1 MQTWKKVVIAGSA
14 TIVIG
19 IGVYYIIQ
27 SQRIKKVKD
36 RGFIIN
42 VSNVQINRVNVPT
55 FPEDDNGN
63 KTSTIPTQGQE
74 FANLFRKIFGLQ

>member
-27 SQRIKKVKD
+27 SQRIKKIKD
-36 RGFIIN
+36 RGFVIN
-42 VSNVQINRVNVPT
+42 VSKVQGTRINVPT
-55 FPEDDNGN
+55 FPEDVNGN
-63 KTSTIPTQGQE
+63 ETTTIPTQGQE
-74 FANLFRKIFGLQ
+74 FVSVFKKLLGL